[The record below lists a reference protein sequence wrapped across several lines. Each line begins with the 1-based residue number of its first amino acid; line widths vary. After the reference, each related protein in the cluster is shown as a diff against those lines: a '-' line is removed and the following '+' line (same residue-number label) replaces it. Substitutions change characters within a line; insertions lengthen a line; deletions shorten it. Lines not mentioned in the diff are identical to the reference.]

1 MEISL
6 GLAGG
11 QSFTVIAGRLGRVCS
26 TVSREVAANGA
37 GSATGPGGRTSGPG
51 SRPARPKARK
61 LNDRVL
67 GGAVSFLLRAWWS
80 PQQIAARLRR
90 TIQAIRWGG

>member
-1 MEISL
+1 VEISL

-26 TVSREVAANGA
+26 TVSREVAANRA

-61 LNDRVL
+61 LGR
-67 GGAVSFLLRAWWS
+67 AVSFLLRAWWS